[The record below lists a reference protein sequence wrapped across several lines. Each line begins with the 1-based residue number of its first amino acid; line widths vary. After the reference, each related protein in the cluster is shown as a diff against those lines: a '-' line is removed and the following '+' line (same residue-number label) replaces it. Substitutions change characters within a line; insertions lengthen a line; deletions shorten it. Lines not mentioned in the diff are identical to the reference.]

1 MKLSGFKF
9 NHVNCFPCKIKQRK
23 YIICRPLNSLLMT
36 WTDSKCFLFI
46 RFRVAIVSLFRC
58 GSCQKAQIGVSYPN
72 QTEPHGAYCPQPMA
86 PRSPLVGIA
95 RNIHGVVIHKELSVS
110 YDSMFGVSRYR
121 EKLITVS
128 SGLKIYSLEEQA

>member
-1 MKLSGFKF
+1 MQNIAFVVMGSCLLSIHG
-9 NHVNCFPCKIKQRK
+9 R
-23 YIICRPLNSLLMT
+23 NSLPMASIN
-36 WTDSKCFLFI
+36 SKCFLFI

-72 QTEPHGAYCPQPMA
+72 QTEPHRPNLLQPMA

-95 RNIHGVVIHKELSVS
+95 RNTHVVTHEELSVS
-110 YDSMFGVSRYR
+110 YDSLFDVPGYR

-128 SGLKIYSLEEQA
+128 SGLKIYSLEEQT